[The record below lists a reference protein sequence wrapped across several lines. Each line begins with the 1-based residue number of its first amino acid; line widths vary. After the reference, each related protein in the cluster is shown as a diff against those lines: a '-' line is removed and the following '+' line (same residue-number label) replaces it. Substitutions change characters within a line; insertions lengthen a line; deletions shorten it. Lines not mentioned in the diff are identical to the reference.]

1 LILTLTLS
9 AGFGPIAPAKASHLM
24 PAAIS
29 DTPDLSDLDNSKSEL
44 RPVIERYVVDRGSLS
59 RSYPVD
65 SSPARM
71 ARLKQFYA
79 TVHERL
85 RRVPGVMDASYAL
98 YSPMEGNNWSSTI
111 SLAGRADPIPE
122 GVSWN
127 RVGPRYFDTIG
138 SKAVRGRL
146 LVETDTPDSKRVAVV
161 NEAFRRRFLDE
172 VEPLGQHVGVGD
184 ASHAN
189 DFEIVGVVEDVKY
202 TRPTDPTRAMI
213 FMPAFQSVEYAT
225 PGERSVQARS
235 GLMRSIIVRTAA
247 GSGTLEG
254 QLRKALAEVDPNLA
268 VTRVIPHVT
277 QVALNFRI
285 QRLMAA
291 LTSVYGLLAL
301 GLAALG
307 LYGVTSYGVIQR
319 TREIGVR
326 MALGADRARIVRTVL
341 TGPVRQTLLGLGI
354 GFPLAYGATR
364 LISTQLYEVGQQ
376 DPTILTGAAFVLVVA
391 AVVAAV
397 LPALRAAAIEPT
409 RALRGE

>member
-1 LILTLTLS
+1 MGAT
-9 AGFGPIAPAKASHLM
+9 A
-24 PAAIS
+24 
-29 DTPDLSDLDNSKSEL
+29 
-44 RPVIERYVVDRGSLS
+44 VVDHQHRQP
-59 RSYPVD
+59 RSV
-65 SSPARM
+65 
-71 ARLKQFYA
+71 
-79 TVHERL
+79 
-85 RRVPGVMDASYAL
+85 G
-98 YSPMEGNNWSSTI
+98 
-111 SLAGRADPIPE
+111 GRP
-122 GVSWN
+122 WN

-161 NEAFRRRFLDE
+161 NEAFRRRYLDK

-254 QLRKALAEVDPNLA
+254 QIRKALAEVDPNLA

-285 QRLMAA
+285 QRLWRR
-291 LTSVYGLLAL
+291 SLLCTACWRL
-301 GLAALG
+301 VWRRWASTA
-307 LYGVTSYGVIQR
+307 SPR
-319 TREIGVR
+319 T
-326 MALGADRARIVRTVL
+326 ASFSARARSVFAWRSAPIARASCVRC
-341 TGPVRQTLLGLGI
+341 
-354 GFPLAYGATR
+354 
-364 LISTQLYEVGQQ
+364 
-376 DPTILTGAAFVLVVA
+376 
-391 AVVAAV
+391 
-397 LPALRAAAIEPT
+397 
-409 RALRGE
+409 